1 MDCSRLQSGA
11 ALAIAWLVC
20 GASFGQRACGETV
33 YLTPSADTSL
43 LENFPDHN
51 FGGQSYFNAGTTQNY
66 TKNRG
71 LLRFDLLGQVPVGA
85 TINSVTLTLEV
96 VGEPAEPGTP
106 SNFTLQRMLVGWGEG
121 NKSGQ
126 PPQLGAPA
134 TIGEANWNERF
145 AFQSSAWAAPGGLAG
160 VDFNATLSGE
170 SYIYGEN
177 FSPYLFDTSPGMVGD
192 LQSWL
197 DHPESNFGWM
207 LLSQSEDRNFTARR
221 FASREDPFSPP
232 QLAIDFTPVPEPS
245 VWALGLVA
253 CVGGWLF
260 RAKRSRH

>member
-1 MDCSRLQSGA
+1 MPCSRFPIVA
-11 ALAIAWLVC
+11 ALIASWLA
-20 GASFGQRACGETV
+20 GEARFGQRAFGETV

-51 FGGQSYFNAGTTQNY
+51 FGGQTYFNSGTTQNY

-71 LLRFDLLGQVPVGA
+71 LLRFDLPGQVPTGA

-96 VGEPAEPGTP
+96 VGQPSEPGTP
-106 SNFTLQRMLVGWGEG
+106 SNFGLHRMLVGWGEG
-121 NKSGQ
+121 DKSGQ
-126 PPQLGAPA
+126 PPQLGASA
-134 TIGEANWNERF
+134 TTGEANWTDRF
-145 AFQSSAWAAPGGLAG
+145 AFQSEWGVSGGQAG
-160 VDFNATLSGE
+160 VDFNTLPSGE
-170 SYIYGEN
+170 SYVYGVN
-177 FSPYLFDTSPGMVGD
+177 FSPYLFDTTPDLVGD

-207 LLSQSEDRNFTARR
+207 LLSQSEDQNFTARR

-245 VWALGLVA
+245 VWALGLAA
-253 CVGGWLF
+253 CATVWLF
-260 RAKRSRH
+260 RGQRGR